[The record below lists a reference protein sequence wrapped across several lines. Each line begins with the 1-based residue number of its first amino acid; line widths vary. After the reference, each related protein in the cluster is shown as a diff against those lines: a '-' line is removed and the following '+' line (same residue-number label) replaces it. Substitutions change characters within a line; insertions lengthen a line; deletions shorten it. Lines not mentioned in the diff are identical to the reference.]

1 MQAAAD
7 YLLGTHDFTAFSFP
21 SECQARSPM
30 RTMHQLTVER
40 RGQIVVF
47 RLRANAFLHH
57 MVRNIVGSLVLVGSG
72 RRPPQWLQQVLQER
86 DRSRAAPTFMADGLY
101 LAKVDYDAK
110 WRLPQQDAEP
120 GFW

>member
-1 MQAAAD
+1 
-7 YLLGTHDFTAFSFP
+7 
-21 SECQARSPM
+21 
-30 RTMHQLTVER
+30 MHQLTVER

-72 RRPPQWLQQVLQER
+72 RRPPQWLQQALQER
-86 DRSRAAPTFMADGLY
+86 DRSRTAPTFMPDGLY
-101 LAKVDYDAK
+101 LARVDYDPK
-110 WRLPQQDAEP
+110 WGLPQQEGEP